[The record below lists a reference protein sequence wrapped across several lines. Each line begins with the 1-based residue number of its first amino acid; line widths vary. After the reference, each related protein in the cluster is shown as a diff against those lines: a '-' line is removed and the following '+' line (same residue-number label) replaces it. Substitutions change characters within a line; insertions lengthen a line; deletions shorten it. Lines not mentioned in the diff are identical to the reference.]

1 MRVLAP
7 WSTVRGRLLML
18 AIGIEALMLCVM
30 VFNSLRL
37 LHGAMTRQA
46 RWQAEQISPVLIAA
60 LTAPLAQQDFATVQA
75 VIDESRRA
83 GGVKY
88 IAILDSA
95 GTRVASSGWGSN
107 QALPQPSTSFQLFQ
121 GGRDPRYDVRV
132 PIVQTGQ
139 PLGTL
144 QFGLDLSQIVAAR
157 HLLLLQGGTI
167 ATLEVILSTVI
178 LTLLGYWLTRH
189 LASLTRASLEV
200 AQGNLT
206 PAPVREGHDDVG
218 RLGAAFNTM
227 SRAISERVRELT
239 AAKEALQQRAA
250 ELENLNLTLESRVQE
265 EVAKNREKDNYLT
278 QQEKMASIGQLA
290 AGVAHEINNPMG
302 FITSN
307 LSTLEK
313 YLRRLQEFIA
323 AQEEA
328 LREGGG
334 EAASESLA
342 QTRRQLKIDHILAD
356 GKQLIAESLDGGVR
370 VQHIVQNLKNF
381 SRVDQLQYSL
391 VDLNEC
397 LETTISIAWNEIKY
411 VATLRREFGVLPLVS
426 CYPQQLNQ
434 VFLNLLVNASQAIEH
449 AGEIVVRT
457 WSEAGNVF
465 VSVSDTGQGIAPEV
479 INRIFEPFF
488 TTKEV
493 GKGTGL
499 GLSISY
505 DIIRKHNGEIT
516 VESTPGLGTTFK
528 IMLPVGHPEGGE
540 QQGAGAV

>member
-1 MRVLAP
+1 MRALAP

-18 AIGIEALMLCVM
+18 AIGIEILMLFVM

-37 LHGAMTRQA
+37 LHGAMTKQA
-46 RWQAEQISPVLIAA
+46 LWQAEQMSPVLIAA

-88 IAILDSA
+88 IVILDSA
-95 GTRVASSGWGSN
+95 GRRVASSGWGRD
-107 QALPQPSTSFQLFQ
+107 QALPPPSVRFELFQ
-121 GGRDPRYDVRV
+121 GTQAPRYDVLV
-132 PIVQTGQ
+132 PIAQTGQ

-144 QFGLDLSQIVAAR
+144 HFGLDLSQIVSAR

-167 ATLEVILSTVI
+167 AIIEVLLSTVI

-189 LASLTRASLEV
+189 LVTLTKASLEV
-200 AQGNLT
+200 ANGNLT
-206 PAPVREGHDDVG
+206 PAPVREGQDDVG
-218 RLGAAFNTM
+218 RLGAAFNMM

-239 AAKEALQQRAA
+239 VAKEALQERAR
-250 ELENLNLTLESRVQE
+250 ELEDLNLTLESRVQE

-302 FITSN
+302 FVTSN
-307 LSTLEK
+307 LSTLGK
-313 YLRRLQEFIA
+313 YLQRLEEFIA
-323 AQEEA
+323 AQDEA
-328 LREGGG
+328 IRKGGDDAG
-334 EAASESLA
+334 SDALS
-342 QTRRQLKIDHILAD
+342 QTRKQLKIDHILDD
-356 GKQLIAESLDGGVR
+356 GKQLIAESLEGGGR
-370 VQHIVQNLKNF
+370 VQHIVQSLKNF
-381 SRVDQLQYSL
+381 SRVDQVQYSR

-397 LETTISIAWNEIKY
+397 LETTINIAWNEIKY
-411 VATLRREFGVLPLVS
+411 VATLRREFGVLPPVC

-434 VFLNLLVNASQAIEH
+434 VFLNLLINASQAIESS
-449 AGEIVVRT
+449 GEIVVRT
-457 WSEAGNVF
+457 WSDGEDVF
-465 VSVSDTGQGIAPEV
+465 VSVSDTGKGIPQEI

-488 TTKEV
+488 TTKDV

-505 DIIRKHNGEIT
+505 DIIRKHSGEIA
-516 VESTPGLGTTFK
+516 VESTPGAGTIFK
-528 IMLPVGHPEGGE
+528 VRLPVSQE
-540 QQGAGAV
+540 ACVA

>member
-1 MRVLAP
+1 MRALAP

-18 AIGIEALMLCVM
+18 VIGIEALMLCVM

-46 RWQAEQISPVLIAA
+46 GWQAEQIAPVLIAA

-88 IAILDSA
+88 IAIQDSA
-95 GTRVASSGWGSN
+95 GSRVASSGWGSN
-107 QALPQPSTSFQLFQ
+107 QALPPPSTSFQLFQ
-121 GGRDPRYDVRV
+121 GGGGPRYDVRV

-167 ATLEVILSTVI
+167 AAMEVILSTVI

-206 PAPVREGHDDVG
+206 PAPVWEGHDDVG

-239 AAKEALQQRAA
+239 AAKEALQQRAG
-250 ELENLNLTLESRVQE
+250 ELEDLNLTLESRVQE
-265 EVAKNREKDNYLT
+265 EVVKNREKDNYLT

-307 LSTLEK
+307 LSTLDK
-313 YLRRLQEFIA
+313 YLGRLQDFIA

-328 LREGGG
+328 LRGEGG

-342 QTRRQLKIDHILAD
+342 QARRQLKIDHIFTD
-356 GKQLIAESLDGGVR
+356 GKQLIAESLEGGVR

-411 VATLRREFGVLPLVS
+411 VATLTREFAALPLVS

-457 WSEAGNVF
+457 WSEGGNVF
-465 VSVSDTGQGIAPEV
+465 VSVSDTGTGIAPDV
-479 INRIFEPFF
+479 IKRIFEPFF

-528 IMLPVGHPEGGE
+528 ITLPVGHP
-540 QQGAGAV
+540 